1 MKLVFVSNYIN
12 HHQIPLCEEL
22 YRLSGGEFV
31 FLATEPMSEERKA
44 MGWDETASA
53 KDYVVNYFDDPKK
66 GDELI
71 LDSDYVLF
79 GGTENQELIIKRLEA
94 GKFTVRYSERLYKT
108 GRWKFVSPRGLKQKY
123 HDHTRFGKFPVYL
136 LCAGAYVA
144 GDFNL
149 VGAYPGKKLK
159 FGYFPKAYKY
169 KDVNSIRKDRKE
181 NDNKINILWAGRF
194 IDWKH
199 PEMMVELAKHL
210 CQLGIGFKISM
221 IGTGELED
229 ITKEQAAQ
237 YNLQEYLEFTG
248 ALTPDEVREKMLE
261 ADFFVSTSDRQEGWG
276 AVINEAMNS
285 GCVTIAA
292 KEIGAAPYLIKNGE
306 NGFMYKSLDVNSIK
320 DIIASLAKDA
330 NKRYEIGKRAYETI
344 VTTWNAEVAAKRL
357 WDFMEASGNKTV
369 EYKDGPLTK
378 A

>member
-22 YRLSGGEFV
+22 YRLSDGEFV

-44 MGWDETASA
+44 MGWDATASS
-53 KDYVVNYFDDPKK
+53 KNYVVNYFEDPDK
-66 GDELI
+66 GDSLI
-71 LDSDYVLF
+71 MDSEYVLF

-108 GRWKFVSPRGLKQKY
+108 GRWKFVSPRGLKQKF
-123 HDHTRFGKFPVYL
+123 HDHTRFRKSPVFL

-169 KDVNSIRKDRKE
+169 EDVNSFRRKVDK
-181 NDNKINILWAGRF
+181 DNSINILWAGRF

-199 PEMMVELAKHL
+199 PEMMVELAGL
-210 CQLGIGFKISM
+210 LADVGLDFKITM
-221 IGTGELED
+221 VGNGEL
-229 ITKEQAAQ
+229 KETVENQAKENDMLK
-237 YNLQEYLEFTG
+237 YMEFIG
-248 ALTPDEVREKMLE
+248 ALSPEEVREKMLL
-261 ADFFVSTSDRQEGWG
+261 ADFFISTSDRQEGWG

-292 KEIGAAPYLIKNGE
+292 KDIGAAPYLIRNGE
-306 NGFMYKSLDVNSIK
+306 NGYMYKALDVKAIK
-320 DIIASLAKDA
+320 DIIVTLAQDK
-330 NKRYEIGKRAYETI
+330 NKRYEIGNRAYETI
-344 VTTWNAEVAAKRL
+344 VNTWNAETAAKRL
-357 WDFMEASGNKTV
+357 WDFFKTHGHEACKYS
-369 EYKDGPLTK
+369 EGPLSK